1 MYVRLSGVLLAIAL
15 VAISGSAKAQERFGG
30 LAGRVIDQ
38 QNLALPAVTVVTT
51 NQESGELRTVVT
63 DADGQF
69 NIPNLVPRGSR
80 VRFELS
86 GFSVVER
93 EVLVLLGQNF
103 RVDAQMGVG
112 ALTETVQVQ
121 VTSEAPIVDT
131 RTARGHNITAEE
143 FDRLPKARSFQGSP

>member
-15 VAISGSAKAQERFGG
+15 VLSGSAEAQERFGG
-30 LAGRVIDQ
+30 LNGRVIDQ

-69 NIPNLVPRGSR
+69 NIPNLVPGRYR

-93 EVLVLLGQNF
+93 
-103 RVDAQMGVG
+103 RSVG
-112 ALTETVQVQ
+112 PPGSNL
-121 VTSEAPIVDT
+121 P
-131 RTARGHNITAEE
+131 RGRADGRRRA
-143 FDRLPKARSFQGSP
+143 DRDGTGPG